1 MVAVD
6 TESRL
11 TELAAFLRSRRERL
25 RPELVGLPA
34 GGRRR
39 TPGLRREEVAQL
51 AGVGVTWYTWL
62 EQGRPIR
69 PSESVLGAIAS
80 ALRLDPSERAH
91 LLTLAGIAVPDRSVV
106 RRPPPIDHL
115 TQRVL
120 DALEPSP
127 AVVVASC
134 HTYVAWNAPALRL
147 IGDLSVLPPER
158 RNSMWLMFVEPAW
171 RKLVLDWEQEAP
183 LLVATF
189 RGGMAEHLGEPLWQD
204 LVDELSA
211 VSEEFRRIWQHH
223 AVAQPAPRIK
233 TLLHQ
238 QLGVIRTETRN
249 FWLTPGTGPRMIV
262 YNPADDDAAE
272 AMRRLADSDI
282 EPFADWSDAARHPSP
297 R

>member
-1 MVAVD
+1 MVVVD

-25 RPELVGLPA
+25 RPEFVGLPV

-62 EQGRPIR
+62 EQGRQIR

-91 LLTLAGIAVPDRSVV
+91 LLTLAGVALTDRTAA
-106 RRPPPIDHL
+106 RRPAAVDHQ

-120 DALEPSP
+120 DALEPNP
-127 AVVVASC
+127 ALVVASC
-134 HTYVAWNAPALRL
+134 HTYVAWNTAALRL
-147 IGDLSVLPPER
+147 IGDVGLLPPER
-158 RNSMWLMFVEPAW
+158 RNSMWLMFTEPAW

-183 LLVATF
+183 HLVATF
-189 RGGMAEHLGEPLWQD
+189 RGAMAEHIGEPLWQD

-211 VSEEFRRIWQHH
+211 VSEEFRSIWQDH
-223 AVAQPAPRIK
+223 AVAYPTPHVK

-238 QLGVIRTETRN
+238 HVGVIRTETSN
-249 FWLTPGTGPRMIV
+249 FWLSPSAGRRMIV
-262 YNPADDDAAE
+262 YNPADDDAEMAL
-272 AMRRLADSDI
+272 RRLADSAV
-282 EPFADWSDAARHPSP
+282 EPFSDWSDTARNG
-297 R
+297 